1 MSSALSQNVTQ
12 ILLDWRS
19 GNQEALERL
28 MPLVYDELRRLAAR
42 YMRNERSEHT
52 LQATALVNE
61 AYIRL
66 VDMKVSWQ
74 DRAHFFAVAARLMR
88 RLLVDHAR
96 GQRRAKREC
105 GPKVSLDDA
114 LEVSSKPALDLVAL
128 DEALTRL
135 ATFDSRKA
143 EIVEL
148 HFFGG
153 LNNEE
158 VAEALGISRATVQRD
173 FIFLSIWFFLQLSG
187 LQPLIPDSDRSWR
200 FVSVSL
206 KVFTGRQDMA
216 RVRTG
221 HNGRLNFAG
230 NGLANILRRGA
241 GGKDRSHQQFNRYRT
256 VSCLCFCY
264 SRLARM

>member
-12 ILLDWRS
+12 ILLEWRG
-19 GNQEALERL
+19 GNQEALDRL
-28 MPLVYDELRRLAAR
+28 MPLVYDELRRLASR
-42 YMRNERSEHT
+42 YMRSERSEHT

-96 GQRRAKREC
+96 AQNRAKRE
-105 GPKVSLDDA
+105 GAGKKVSLDEA

-128 DEALTRL
+128 DEALTHF
-135 ATFDSRKA
+135 ATFDPRKA

-153 LNNEE
+153 LSNEE

-173 FIFLSIWFFLQLSG
+173 LRIAKAWLSHALKTG
-187 LQPLIPDSDRSWR
+187 LQDS
-200 FVSVSL
+200 
-206 KVFTGRQDMA
+206 QD
-216 RVRTG
+216 
-221 HNGRLNFAG
+221 
-230 NGLANILRRGA
+230 
-241 GGKDRSHQQFNRYRT
+241 
-256 VSCLCFCY
+256 
-264 SRLARM
+264 

>member
-1 MSSALSQNVTQ
+1 MSSVQSNDVTQ
-12 ILLDWRS
+12 MLLEWRS
-19 GNQEALERL
+19 GNQEALDRL
-28 MPLVYDELRRLAAR
+28 MPLVYDELRRLANR
-42 YMRNERSEHT
+42 YMRSERPEHT

-61 AYIRL
+61 AYLRL

-96 GQRRAKREC
+96 ANQRAKRES

-128 DEALTRL
+128 DEALTRF
-135 ATFDSRKA
+135 ATFDPRKA
-143 EIVEL
+143 EIIEL

-173 FIFLSIWFFLQLSG
+173 L
-187 LQPLIPDSDRSWR
+187 
-200 FVSVSL
+200 
-206 KVFTGRQDMA
+206 
-216 RVRTG
+216 
-221 HNGRLNFAG
+221 
-230 NGLANILRRGA
+230 
-241 GGKDRSHQQFNRYRT
+241 
-256 VSCLCFCY
+256 
-264 SRLARM
+264 RLAKAWLSHELKSRDL